1 MYLHELGF
9 QTEEQAI
16 AASQTEFTC
25 TNMTVGQTKEGQ
37 HVISFLTLHP
47 IGPVTAWALK
57 EEMQAM
63 TVMVNEPQAGSPPRG
78 SVSLA
83 QIALTVLAAA
93 FFFGVSWLEA
103 RGLAGTLSAGTA
115 TGVVAFCS
123 NDILFAQRGLEVIRL
138 LGLAGKILLVGIL
151 VAVLLFI
158 GLLTLFQL
166 AITFHLVV
174 FS

>member
-1 MYLHELGF
+1 MYLHEFGF
-9 QTEEQAI
+9 QTGEQAK
-16 AASQTEFTC
+16 AASQTKFTC

-57 EEMQAM
+57 EETQAT

-83 QIALTVLAAA
+83 QMALTVLAAA
-93 FFFGVSWLEA
+93 FFFGVSWLQSA
-103 RGLAGTLSAGTA
+103 GLAGAISAGTA
-115 TGVVAFCS
+115 TGVIAFCS
-123 NDILFAQRGLEVIRL
+123 NDILFVLRGLEVMRL
-138 LGLAGKILLVGIL
+138 LGLAGKILLVAFLAAILLLIGI
-151 VAVLLFI
+151 
-158 GLLTLFQL
+158 LTLFQL
-166 AITFHLVV
+166 ALTFHLIV